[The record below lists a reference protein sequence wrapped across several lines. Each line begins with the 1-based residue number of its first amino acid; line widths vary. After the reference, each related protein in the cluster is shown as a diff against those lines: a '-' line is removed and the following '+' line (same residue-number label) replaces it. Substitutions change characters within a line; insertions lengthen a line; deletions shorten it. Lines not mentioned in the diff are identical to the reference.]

1 MLLLGGTEV
10 HTLSLLRVLV
20 EQGYIVTVCCYYEY
34 DDAVVKEY
42 ESAGGRVLLLKR
54 KRNIAA
60 RGELVELI
68 SLMLRLRTIFSSL
81 KPDIL
86 HVQYVAPGFVP
97 IIAGRLA
104 GIHTILATVHT
115 AGKIAYGVSAK
126 LLLRISAMFCSHFIS
141 VSKSAGEFWFG
152 RCDVFDPAS
161 ISENQKQS
169 AIYNGVDAKNI
180 QKVIA
185 AANKRRLRQKL
196 QLRGKKVIGTVG
208 RLVELKGYSVLL
220 EAMRKVAEENPAAVL
235 VIIGDGPNRN
245 SLEQK
250 AEDLGIAPR
259 IRWLGEQSQRRV
271 FELLG
276 IMDVFVTPSFYEGF
290 GLTAAEAMSAGLPV
304 VASDVD
310 GLREVVGHDVAGLL
324 VPAGNASAFAHALL
338 TMLQN
343 PKTAHA
349 MGRAGE
355 ERVKRCFSYETFAQS
370 YAMLYQLLHQLPGY
384 GWVSKR

>member
-20 EQGYIVTVCCYYEY
+20 QRGYIVTVCCYYEY
-34 DDAVVKEY
+34 DATMVKEY
-42 ESAGGRVLLLKR
+42 ESAGARVLLLKR

-60 RGELVELI
+60 RAELVELI

-81 KPDIL
+81 KPNIL

-104 GIHTILATVHT
+104 GIDTILATVHT
-115 AGKIAYGVSAK
+115 AGKIAYGASAK
-126 LLLRISAMFCSHFIS
+126 LLLRISAMFCSHFVS

-152 RCDVFDPAS
+152 QCDVFDPAS
-161 ISENQKQS
+161 ISKKQKQS

-180 QKVIA
+180 QKVITS
-185 AANKRRLRQKL
+185 ANKRRLSQKL

-208 RLVELKGYSVLL
+208 RLVDLKGHSVLL
-220 EAMRKVAEENPAAVL
+220 EAMRKVADENPAAVL

-245 SLEQK
+245 SLKRK

-259 IRWLGEQSQRRV
+259 IRWLGEQSQQRV
-271 FELLG
+271 FELLS

-310 GLREVVGHDVAGLL
+310 GLREVVGHDVTGLL
-324 VPAGNASAFAHALL
+324 VPPGNASAFAHAIL
-338 TMLQN
+338 TILHN
-343 PKTAHA
+343 PKTARA
-349 MGRAGE
+349 MGRAGK

-370 YAMLYQLLHQLPGY
+370 YAKLYQLSHQHPGNE
-384 GWVSKR
+384 